1 MCKQS
6 DAVTLAARC
15 ERAVLRSTEERSQIH
30 VREEAERGDS
40 YMQMQSWCT
49 MRISY
54 MEGGVRMNLAATVEL
69 DRLLGEIR
77 RMSES
82 GKSTV
87 DRREVVRVLGRI
99 HDILW
104 LITMG

>member
-1 MCKQS
+1 
-6 DAVTLAARC
+6 
-15 ERAVLRSTEERSQIH
+15 
-30 VREEAERGDS
+30 
-40 YMQMQSWCT
+40 

-104 LITMG
+104 LITSG

>member
-1 MCKQS
+1 MNF
-6 DAVTLAARC
+6 AA
-15 ERAVLRSTEERSQIH
+15 A
-30 VREEAERGDS
+30 
-40 YMQMQSWCT
+40 
-49 MRISY
+49 
-54 MEGGVRMNLAATVEL
+54 VEL

-104 LITMG
+104 LITSG

>member
-1 MCKQS
+1 
-6 DAVTLAARC
+6 
-15 ERAVLRSTEERSQIH
+15 
-30 VREEAERGDS
+30 
-40 YMQMQSWCT
+40 MQMQSWCT